1 MDTNITAIL
10 AGIILLCIIKIKF
23 NPRLDKVED
32 NYSISYIMYYT
43 IKGNYN
49 EDVRDYFILYK
60 YKK

>member
-1 MDTNITAIL
+1 MDTIITAIL

-32 NYSISYIMYYT
+32 NYNISYIVYYT

-60 YKK
+60 IKK